1 MMWLK
6 SRLARERQSGQ
17 GTIEYLGVAVLI
29 SVLIAS
35 LAVAP
40 VAPTLGTAIKDTV
53 CKVSQPVLGGT
64 CNSSSGDEN
73 ERSDEASQPYEDYMM
88 ECPISSTSGSK
99 GTATNEMIK
108 SEKYGMEFHIRK
120 NSDGTGDVEV
130 RGYGGRGGNLEAGKL
145 KIDELLKLNLGIGL
159 DVALSVGSVYHFD
172 SWEETDAFGEQIQD
186 IINGSSSNNV
196 LGPLIG
202 GYKVHALPESP
213 RSNVVEVD
221 LEQWSEAGAGADVN
235 KISDKIGKRIK
246 KLLGKDPKDSGSTN
260 NGWKSDDYDSTGKTD
275 FKWPGNVVGAIS
287 FVDRM
292 LPKAVGTESVRGK
305 ALVNYD
311 RGSNLDDPSDDL
323 INVTVALD
331 GGIDGNGKFIV
342 KGGGN
347 YGEDAAATFQFDTN
361 GKPVGFR
368 LMQAKHR
375 GGGFGDSWDDNTED
389 VFVADFD
396 MTDPQTRAVVND
408 FLQNPE
414 RLPDLEDLATGSL
427 SGATPEEKALSELL
441 KSEKLKLN
449 EMTLKNTNDSGGFG
463 LAAKIGG
470 IGVGVDSENFSS
482 TSELVDAY
490 TWVPDENGGL
500 KRVKNTKCM

>member
-1 MMWLK
+1 MMWLR
-6 SRLARERQSGQ
+6 SRLVRERQSGQ

-53 CKVSQPVLGGT
+53 CKVAQPVLGGT
-64 CNSSSGDEN
+64 CSSSNGDEN
-73 ERSDEASQPYEDYMM
+73 EGSDEVPQPYEDYMM
-88 ECPISSTSGSK
+88 ECPISSTSGSNS
-99 GTATNEMIK
+99 TATNESIK
-108 SEKYGMEFHIRK
+108 SEKYGMEFNIRK

-145 KIDELLKLNLGIGL
+145 KLDDLLKLNLGIGL
-159 DVALSVGSVYHFD
+159 DVALSAGSVYHFD

-186 IINGSSSNNV
+186 IVNGSANNNV

-202 GYKVHALPESP
+202 GYRVHALPESP

-221 LEQWSEAGAGADVN
+221 LEQWSEGGGGFDIN
-235 KISDKIGKRIK
+235 KFVDKLTGKNSSK
-246 KLLGKDPKDSGSTN
+246 ND
-260 NGWKSDDYDSTGKTD
+260 GWKSEDYDSSGKTD
-275 FKWPGNVVGAIS
+275 FKWPSNIVGAIS
-287 FVDRM
+287 LVDRIF
-292 LPKAVGTESVRGK
+292 PKAVGTESVRGK

-323 INVTVALD
+323 INVTVGLD

-347 YGEDAAATFQFDTN
+347 YGEDDAATFQFDTD

-368 LMQAKHR
+368 LMQAEHR

-427 SGATPEEKALSELL
+427 SGATPEEKALGELL

-470 IGVGVDSENFSS
+470 VGVGVDSQNFSS